1 MHFPWWA
8 PWPGSASLL
17 KFVFFWDPCHLRFSL
32 ILSNALF
39 SCTRVGGT
47 SDFIYTFTQSLLQT
61 HSFFCIITLNP
72 STNLTPSAARPVAR
86 GTHNQVSAMLMRQWM
101 ITNIYITLLTSK
113 TQETRWER
121 EPTFK
126 SVRPRVIS
134 SRPWMSWAEKTPR
147 YSSKSRECSHL
158 DTSSTDH
165 WDTRHK
171 HQSHNNSLTPDM
183 HIELTPNTL
192 Y

>member
-1 MHFPWWA
+1 MLFSAVLELGA
-8 PWPGSASLL
+8 PRTLSILSHNL
-17 KFVFFWDPCHLRFSL
+17 FSKL
-32 ILSNALF
+32 ILSFAW
-39 SCTRVGGT
+39 SHW
-47 SDFIYTFTQSLLQT
+47 IPQQISLHLPPAQLQEEPT
-61 HSFFCIITLNP
+61 TKFL
-72 STNLTPSAARPVAR
+72 
-86 GTHNQVSAMLMRQWM
+86 LMRQWM